1 MTNCKGNIKN
11 SDKNKT
17 VVKNRK
23 SVNEGL
29 KENSEH
35 NKKNKIRNKN
45 RSSRLFQDDDEDV
58 NIDDFPFHSSN
69 LSEDVI
75 IDEDNDIYHRKQIK
89 IKSLLTLCSSN
100 CDGNASIPW
109 SVEGLLG
116 LFYDLDKHQVLF
128 QVEDSTIESIL
139 KELLLFLRSEWC
151 DLSLSISSDS
161 NSMKGKFDVLIVI
174 RANLI
179 FVI

>member
-1 MTNCKGNIKN
+1 MNGKGNIN
-11 SDKNKT
+11 KNKT
-17 VVKNRK
+17 VKYRK
-23 SVNEGL
+23 SGNEGL

-35 NKKNKIRNKN
+35 NKNNKKRNEN

-75 IDEDNDIYHRKQIK
+75 TDEDNDIYHRKQIK
-89 IKSLLTLCSSN
+89 IKSLLTLCSSH
-100 CDGNASIPW
+100 CDGNDASIPW

-151 DLSLSISSDS
+151 NLSLSLSLSSNN

-174 RANLI
+174 RANLMFNI
-179 FVI
+179 